1 MVQPRLLLLF
11 NIISRSGPTFASQSL
26 KTIRSCRTRG
36 TATIASTTETS
47 STISPITSF
56 EPIRSLNDTVQS
68 ISESVQSD
76 AGYTKPN
83 ASSETADFPV
93 TPQDLSWAAAEST
106 NEAALPFAARP
117 PSAVLTLL
125 HSFPSLEPTS
135 FAAIPTSLLALPFRR
150 DILWQA
156 VVYENDTLHDRRSL
170 FAPNR
175 AELGYSKKKMAPQKG
190 RGMARVGKAG
200 SPIFNHGGKPFG
212 PRHPDDRTLLNR
224 RVYNLALRTAFSYA
238 YQRGNLVV
246 LDGPAELVTYKSK
259 AAQAI
264 WEVHAWSNLAV
275 LVIVAGERKNL
286 NLSLR
291 KSEPNT
297 QVVYMKDLDVR
308 TLLKAKKIIVERE
321 ALAYIEEYTQGKKYL
336 DEETMGKNFD
346 VVAKRVKEATARAKK
361 AKRAQA
367 KK

>member
-1 MVQPRLLLLF
+1 MAPLRLMLSF
-11 NIISRSGPTFASQSL
+11 NILPRRVPAVISQAMISLPYSRS
-26 KTIRSCRTRG
+26 RG
-36 TATIASTTETS
+36 TATMVSTMVSTTEPSTS
-47 STISPITSF
+47 IPLVTSI
-56 EPIRSLNDTVQS
+56 EPVGSASEIEHGSGPSVAADAVPDSLLAPENLT
-68 ISESVQSD
+68 
-76 AGYTKPN
+76 
-83 ASSETADFPV
+83 
-93 TPQDLSWAAAEST
+93 WAPAALE
-106 NEAALPFAARP
+106 NKAVLPFAARP

-125 HSFPSLEPTS
+125 HNFPSLEPS
-135 FAAIPTSLLALPFRR
+135 SYAAIPTSLLALPFRR

-156 VVYENDTLHDRRSL
+156 VVYENDTLRDRRSL
-170 FAPNR
+170 FVPNR

-200 SPIFNHGGKPFG
+200 SPIFNHGSKPFG

-264 WEVHAWSNLAV
+264 WELHAWNNLAV

-291 KSEPNT
+291 KSEPKT
-297 QVVYMKDLDVR
+297 QVVHMKDLDVR
-308 TLLKAKKIIVERE
+308 TLLKAKKIIVEKE
-321 ALAYIEEYTQGKKYL
+321 ALDFIEQNTQGKKYL
-336 DEETMGKNFD
+336 DEATMGKNFD
-346 VVAKRVKEATARAKK
+346 AGAKRIKEAKSK
-361 AKRAQA
+361 AKSG
-367 KK
+367 KKSQVKK

>member
-1 MVQPRLLLLF
+1 MAQPRLLLLF
-11 NIISRSGPTFASQSL
+11 NILSRRVPAFTSQSL
-26 KTIRSCRTRG
+26 NTFRCSRSRG
-36 TATIASTTETS
+36 TATMASTTEIITSIPPIAPIDPIQPFNDTTQSTSEPVECSEPNVATDGVTS
-47 STISPITSF
+47 SPLAPEDLTWAPAA
-56 EPIRSLNDTVQS
+56 
-68 ISESVQSD
+68 SEQR
-76 AGYTKPN
+76 G
-83 ASSETADFPV
+83 
-93 TPQDLSWAAAEST
+93 
-106 NEAALPFAARP
+106 ALPFAARP

-125 HSFPSLEPTS
+125 HSFPSLEPSS

-156 VVYENDTLHDRRSL
+156 VVYENDTLRDRRSL
-170 FAPNR
+170 FLPNR

-200 SPIFNHGGKPFG
+200 SPIFNHGSKPFG
-212 PRHPDDRTLLNR
+212 PRNPDDRTLLNR

-238 YQRGNLVV
+238 YQRGNLIV

-264 WEVHAWSNLAV
+264 WEVHAWTNLTV
-275 LVIVAGERKNL
+275 LVIVAGERQNL

-297 QVVYMKDLDVR
+297 QVLHMKDLDVR
-308 TLLKAKKIIVERE
+308 TLLKAKKIIVEKE
-321 ALAYIEEYTQGKKYL
+321 ALEYIEENTQGKKYL
-336 DEETMGKNFD
+336 DEATMGKNFD
-346 VVAKRVKEATARAKK
+346 VGAKRVKEAKAKAQKGKK
-361 AKRAQA
+361 AQT

>member
-1 MVQPRLLLLF
+1 M
-11 NIISRSGPTFASQSL
+11 QSL
-26 KTIRSCRTRG
+26 PYRSRG
-36 TATIASTTETS
+36 SATMVSTTEPSTS
-47 STISPITSF
+47 IPLVASI
-56 EPIRSLNDTVQS
+56 EPVRS
-68 ISESVQSD
+68 ISEVKHGSD
-76 AGYTKPN
+76 PR
-83 ASSETADFPV
+83 
-93 TPQDLSWAAAEST
+93 AAADPVPNSLVAPENLTWAPAASE
-106 NEAALPFAARP
+106 NEEVLPFAARP

-125 HSFPSLEPTS
+125 HSFPSLEPST

-156 VVYENDTLHDRRSL
+156 VVYENDTLRDRRSL
-170 FAPNR
+170 FVPNR
-175 AELGYSKKKMAPQKG
+175 SELGYSKKKMAPQKG

-224 RVYNLALRTAFSYA
+224 RVYNLALRTALSYA

-264 WEVHAWSNLAV
+264 WELHAWNNLAV

-297 QVVYMKDLDVR
+297 QVMHMKDLDVR
-308 TLLKAKKIIVERE
+308 TLLKAKKIIVEKE
-321 ALAYIEEYTQGKKYL
+321 ALDFIEENTQGKKYL
-336 DEETMGKNFD
+336 EEATMGKNFD
-346 VVAKRVKEATARAKK
+346 VGAKRIKEAKYKTKRGKNLKDKK
-361 AKRAQA
+361 
-367 KK
+367 